1 MEVIIENYPILQDM
15 SYCGLDG
22 TTERYLMRDAMCNMT
37 EQACW
42 IASNLIWFFWVLH
55 RPEAYYIYMDM
66 LILVYTQ

>member
-15 SYCGLDG
+15 SYCELDG

-42 IASNLIWFFWVLH
+42 IASNLI
-55 RPEAYYIYMDM
+55 
-66 LILVYTQ
+66 